1 MQRHSNWRIK
11 AVMGVVSCLTGI
23 LIFSAYRL
31 QILYNEKYTLISN
44 KNRIR
49 IVPLLPRR
57 GRIITAD
64 GKVIARSVNRYKL
77 MASSCSN
84 DNFTKIME
92 FVAENIQ
99 LNQEDMEQ
107 IAEQKKRRNAFITIK
122 DDLSWDE
129 YTKISVNMFKFNNLI
144 VEHSYM
150 REYIDPEIFGHVTGY
165 TSKNNNDLQMITGKT
180 GLEAYFNDLLTGVIG
195 SKQTEVNAVGK
206 VMRTLETIPA
216 QNGQDLQITINSE
229 LQHFVYDLMK
239 EQIAGGCVVL
249 DMSGNVLALV
259 SFPGF
264 DTNLLSK
271 RMTVKQ
277 WSELRDDPL
286 CPMMNRVTNCSY
298 PPGSV
303 FKIVV
308 AAAALEENIV
318 SPQDKIYCAGGVK
331 QDNHTFHCW
340 NRGGHGHM
348 NLTQS
353 LQYSCDCYFY
363 ETAKKLGI
371 DNIVMYAE
379 KFGYG
384 DKTCIE
390 IPNENKGLL
399 PTREWK
405 FLRYKTRWMPYETL
419 IAGIGQGSVLTTIIQ
434 TATMMGRLYSN
445 SYAFSPTLVG
455 HENLAGADEIMA
467 PENANVIKKALSL
480 VCTAGTAAKSCKA
493 EYGISG
499 KTGSSQVR
507 KLRKNDAGVHQ
518 KNFEWKYRDHAFFAA
533 VAPREKPQYI
543 VVVFVEHGGG
553 GASVAAPIARKIFDK
568 LMTMKK

>member
-1 MQRHSNWRIK
+1 MQKHSNWRIK
-11 AVMGVVSCLTGI
+11 AVASVVLCLTGI

-31 QILYNEKYTLISN
+31 QILYNEKYTLISD

-57 GRIITAD
+57 GRIITSD

-77 MASSCSN
+77 MVTPCSK
-84 DNFTKIME
+84 DYFEKIME
-92 FVAENIQ
+92 FVSQNIQ
-99 LNQEDMEQ
+99 LDQQDIDQILEQ
-107 IAEQKKRRNAFITIK
+107 RKRRNTFITIK

-129 YTKISVNMFKFNNLI
+129 YTKISINMFKFSNLI

-165 TSKNNNDLQMITGKT
+165 TSKNSDGLQMITGKT

-195 SKQTEVNAVGK
+195 STQTEVNAVGK
-206 VMRTLETIPA
+206 TMRTLETIPA
-216 QNGQDLQITINSE
+216 QDGQDLRITIDSE

-239 EQIAGGCVVL
+239 EHVAGGCIVL
-249 DMSGNVLALV
+249 DMSGDVLAMV

-271 RMTVKQ
+271 RMTTKQ
-277 WSELRDDPL
+277 WAALRDDPL
-286 CPMMNRVTNCSY
+286 FPMLNRVTNCSY

-303 FKIVV
+303 FKVVV

-318 SPQDKIYCAGGVK
+318 SPKDKIYCAGGVK

-348 NLTQS
+348 NLYQAI
-353 LQYSCDCYFY
+353 QYSCDCYFY
-363 ETAKKLGI
+363 DIAKKLSI
-371 DNIVMYAE
+371 DNIVAYAE

-384 DKTCIE
+384 EKTGIE

-405 FLRYKTRWMPYETL
+405 FLRYKTQWRPYETL
-419 IAGIGQGSVLTTIIQ
+419 IAGIGQGSVLTTVMQ
-434 TATMMGRLYSN
+434 TATMMGRLYTN
-445 SYAFSPTLVG
+445 SYTFSPTLIG
-455 HENLAGADEIMA
+455 HKQKSGTEEIIDPYNAG
-467 PENANVIKKALSL
+467 VIKKALSL
-480 VCTAGTAAKSCKA
+480 VCTVGTAAKTCNAK
-493 EYGISG
+493 YGISG

-518 KNFEWKYRDHAFFAA
+518 SNFDWKYRDHAFFAA
-533 VAPREKPQYI
+533 VAPTERPKYI

-553 GASVAAPIARKIFDK
+553 GASVAAPIARKVFDK